1 MDTQIL
7 ADYAKILLRTKMY
20 PYFDI
25 ANYILMCWTIR
36 EDNPNQNTGKQILKD
51 LKFKLYLNF

>member
-7 ADYAKILLRTKMY
+7 ADYAKILLKTKMY

-36 EDNPNQNTGKQILKD
+36 EDNPINNSSG
-51 LKFKLYLNF
+51 